1 MRAKLFRRTASAL
14 LALLF
19 AFGMFPGAYTA
30 ASEELATYEIADAD
44 KTWYDPAA
52 SEYTVS
58 TPGEL
63 AYFSELAKSTTFAG
77 KTVKLGADIVLNEGE
92 ASAYGFSGKQGS
104 ALRCWTPIGPGT
116 SNPFQGSFDGQGHV
130 ISGMYISSNTQNM
143 GLFGVVK
150 NCTIKDMTLSDCYI
164 ELSKAGEPTP
174 SWAGILVSQSWG
186 DNVVPGMVIRNSY
199 LLGDLAESE
208 YLGALV
214 GCAASASGTNTYVNC
229 SFSGSIRGKDA
240 VGGLIGLVRNKKKA
254 VLENC
259 TVTGDICA
267 SADCGGIIGRVCGSC
282 ELKNTHFFGSATSD
296 TPAAAAALAYLE
308 KKDQGGT
315 LQADDSEAVF
325 SSCYFASGAQPVAL
339 AEGESKFDV
348 EVSYPGGES
357 NSRGCIG
364 VPEDAQVINS
374 FFREL
379 PLPVSASS
387 RVSFAGYQAYSDSGR
402 RNVRLV
408 ASLSSV
414 SSSKYAGFNVC
425 LLTGDGA
432 KELGDLFCSS
442 VFGILEPVGDAPG
455 SSAPDGQG
463 LFALTFRGIPGSGS
477 AIIVAT
483 PFAASEKQ
491 NAEYGIPVI
500 GVFINGIAAAEYVY
514 R

>member
-1 MRAKLFRRTASAL
+1 MKAKLFRRTSSVL

-19 AFGMFPGAYTA
+19 AFGVFPGAYRT
-30 ASEELATYEIADAD
+30 ASEELATYEIAEAD
-44 KTWYDPAA
+44 KAWYDPSA

-63 AYFSELAKSTTFAG
+63 AYFSELAKSTTFSG

-92 ASAYGFSGKQGS
+92 ASAYGFSEKQGT
-104 ALRCWTPIGPGT
+104 ALRCWSPIGPGT
-116 SNPFQGSFDGQGHV
+116 SNPFQGTFDGQGHV

-150 NCTIKDMTLSDCYI
+150 NCTIKDLTLSDCYI
-164 ELSKAGEPTP
+164 ELSKAGEPNP
-174 SWAGILVSQSWG
+174 SWAGIVVSQSWG
-186 DNVVPGMVIRNSY
+186 DNVMSGIVIRNAY
-199 LLGDLAESE
+199 LLGDVAESE

-229 SFSGSIRGKDA
+229 SFTGTIRGKDA

-259 TVTGDICA
+259 TVSGDIYA

-282 ELKNTHFFGSATSD
+282 ELKNTHFFGSVTSD
-296 TPAAAAALAYLE
+296 VPAAAATLAYLE

-315 LQADDSEAVF
+315 LQSDDSEAIF
-325 SSCYFASGAQPVAL
+325 SSCYFAAGVQPVAL

-348 EVSYPGGES
+348 EVSYPGAES

-374 FFREL
+374 FFKEL
-379 PLPVSASS
+379 PLPVGASS
-387 RVSFAGYQAYSDSGR
+387 KISFSEYQAYSDSGKR
-402 RNVRLV
+402 SVRLV
-408 ASLSSV
+408 ASLFSSA
-414 SSSKYAGFNVC
+414 SFRYAGFNVC
-425 LLTGDGA
+425 LLTADGIR
-432 KELGDLFCSS
+432 ELGDLCCSS
-442 VFGILEPVGDAPG
+442 VFGILDPIGDAPG
-455 SSAPDGQG
+455 SSASSGQS
-463 LFALTFRGIPGSGS
+463 LFALSFRGIPKSGC

-483 PFAASEKQ
+483 PFAASDLTK
-491 NAEYGIPVI
+491 AEYGIPVI
-500 GVFINGIAAAEYVY
+500 GVFINGTAAAEYVY